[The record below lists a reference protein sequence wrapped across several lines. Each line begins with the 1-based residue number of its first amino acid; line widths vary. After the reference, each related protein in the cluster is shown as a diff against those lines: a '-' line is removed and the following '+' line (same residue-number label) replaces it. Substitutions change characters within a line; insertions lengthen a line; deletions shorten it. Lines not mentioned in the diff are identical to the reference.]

1 MRLLNL
7 NGDLSYFW
15 EILGYAE
22 DETSMFFNTGS
33 ITFFESRVGSG
44 KSYALGMTGN
54 FDVETLT
61 GTISSS
67 AFELID
73 YDTVPTPP
81 LIANFYG
88 LDVGIDSVFA
98 ESAIYGYT
106 FDLGSLTDAI
116 TAAGEYMV
124 TGSDN
129 DDRLAPDSL
138 FEFASDDLMFG
149 GKGNDRFFGGAGND
163 VMDGGEGNDVFHG
176 NIGEDRLLGQQGKD
190 KLIGDEGNDVLLGG
204 RGGDTLLGGTGRDKL
219 KGGGGGDRLEGGG
232 GKDSLTGGG
241 GRDIFVFSD
250 RGRDVVRDFADGRDK
265 ISVDACMKDLE
276 ITDTKRGAL
285 VVHGDAEMLLLGVSA
300 DSLGADDF
308 LTLKGGKD
316 DDTQTGD
323 KVDDTPTDSGDD
335 ALDDGN
341 GDDTPTGGGDDDT
354 PTDSGDDALDDG
366 NGDDTPTGG
375 GDDDTP
381 TGGGDDDT
389 PTDSGDDA
397 LDDGNGDDT
406 PSGGDDTQTD
416 YESIVLN
423 GGDGDD
429 YLKGGRGDDHLT
441 AGSGNDIL
449 EGRGGSDI
457 LMGGKGKDQLTGGGG
472 NDFLIGGNGADTLI
486 GGKGDDELYGDGGR
500 DTLTGGDGNDCF
512 VFTIIGRNVVTDF
525 TSQSDFLRSSAGS
538 MDNIEISDTK
548 RGALVVYGDAE
559 MLLLGVSA
567 DSLGADDFQF
577 I

>member
-15 EILGYAE
+15 EILDYAE
-22 DETSMFFNTGS
+22 NETSMFFNAGS
-33 ITFFESRVGSG
+33 ITFFESSVGSG

-61 GTISSS
+61 GTITKS

-73 YDTVPTPP
+73 YDTILMPP

-98 ESAIYGYT
+98 KSAIYGYT

-129 DDRLAPDSL
+129 DDKLTPDSL
-138 FEFASDDLMFG
+138 FDFASDDQMFG

-163 VMDGGEGNDVFHG
+163 VMDGGEDNDVFHG

-232 GKDSLTGGG
+232 GKDFLTGGG

-265 ISVDACMKDLE
+265 ISVDAYMNDLK

-300 DSLGADDF
+300 DSLGSEDF
-308 LTLKGGKD
+308 VTLKGGKD

-323 KVDDTPTDSGDD
+323 EVEDTPTDSGDD
-335 ALDDGN
+335 ALG
-341 GDDTPTGGGDDDT
+341 
-354 PTDSGDDALDDG
+354 
-366 NGDDTPTGG
+366 
-375 GDDDTP
+375 
-381 TGGGDDDT
+381 
-389 PTDSGDDA
+389 
-397 LDDGNGDDT
+397 DGNGDDT

-416 YESIVLN
+416 FESIVLN
-423 GGDGDD
+423 GDDGDD
-429 YLKGGRGDDHLT
+429 FLKGGRGDDHLT
-441 AGSGNDIL
+441 GGSGNDML

-457 LMGGKGKDQLTGGGG
+457 LSGGKGKDQLTGGGG
-472 NDFLIGGNGADTLI
+472 NDFLNGGSGADTLI
-486 GGKGDDELYGDGGR
+486 GGKGDDELYGDRGG

-512 VFTIIGRNVVTDF
+512 VFTIRGRDIVTDF

-548 RGALVVYGDAE
+548 RGALVVHGDAE